1 MSNAIGE
8 SILIIYN
15 PRGFDFVPQCSRG
28 KEATDSLAISFE
40 VKIILKEKRI
50 DLLKILQKNV
60 KWMLLFSHWCHDQL
74 NL

>member
-1 MSNAIGE
+1 MSNAFGE

-15 PRGFDFVPQCSRG
+15 PRGFVPQCSRG